1 MECCCFAVLLSCG
14 AAVLQ
19 LLTTN
24 ATAALFSLSF
34 FQSAIAN
41 PQSALHY
48 VECRAALNP
57 MWFRAQSP
65 YLPFHRGVR
74 LFRKAEIPSRA
85 SSVRA
90 LRAIIS
96 LA

>member
-1 MECCCFAVLLSCG
+1 MPKMECCRLAVPQDVFLNPKSMRAR
-14 AAVLQ
+14 AARPYIP
-19 LLTTN
+19 
-24 ATAALFSLSF
+24 
-34 FQSAIAN
+34 QSQIRN
-41 PQSALHY
+41 PQWLHSTF
-48 VECRAALNP
+48 RNP
-57 MWFRAQSP
+57 HSDYF
-65 YLPFHRGVR
+65 PFHCGVR